1 MVFWNCNSIMGKIG
15 VLRVFVKKHQFD
27 IVGIIESKLL
37 KKIPPK
43 IEGYDFIFKNREAQH
58 PAGGLIL
65 YIKNTIEY
73 EEILTNTR
81 NIESLGISI
90 GNKKIILIYVRTNV
104 VNIDQDLDNLLT
116 GQNQIVLLGDFNAR
130 HTTWNNPNNNAR
142 GRSLLN
148 YTERNNLEIEAPH
161 EHTRISNVPGFTDST
176 IDLAVTK
183 NINVELE
190 TINDL
195 NSDHLPVKANIRNL
209 NATILPNRKFQD
221 YSQVDWTDFQ
231 NKLQARIKINRDLD
245 TQRKI
250 DDAITNLTENLQLT
264 IQECVP
270 KTEIRNNNLP
280 PNIQEKIN
288 ERNRQRLL
296 YKRTRLRQDLQILQE
311 LNQEITILIRSLD
324 EHRWHSKIRQIERKK
339 ENVWKQIKAAK
350 RSKQPGNIPPLQI
363 NDIIYTASQEKAE
376 ILNETLAAIN
386 IQTRHMSDLH
396 TITEVNTEYNNI
408 MNQQVEVPYEDL
420 TNPFEVMRII
430 RSTRPFKAPG
440 EDKIV
445 PKVLKKVP
453 KKTITQIH
461 YIYNACMRLQYFP
474 AKWKNAQVIPL
485 KKPFKNPSEPKNYRP
500 ISLTNSLSK
509 ILEHILHRR
518 LRDNL
523 EQNNT
528 IIQEQFGF
536 VKNKSTTLQLARIVD
551 EAMKKSNIKYST
563 AMILLDIEKAY
574 DTIWRK
580 GLIYK
585 MQRQNI
591 PIHLIKIIDS
601 FLKQRTIQV
610 KIKDKISAKLNTEE
624 GLPQG
629 SVIAPTLFN
638 IYINDIPK
646 NQNTKLAMFADDTA
660 IFATSVREEQA
671 KNYLQRHINQ
681 LQLYFEKWKLKIN
694 VDKTQLTVFNHKHRH
709 NLNHTIT
716 INNINIQE
724 TDTVKYLGVILDRK
738 LLFKHHIEE
747 VRKKARI
754 AKSIIYPYIQKTNPL
769 SRQLKLRLYKAYIR
783 SIILYAAPIWSQTA
797 NYLMEKIETLERNTL
812 RTIIGKS
819 SQEITN
825 EQLYQQIDIRPIKE
839 VIMDITRKFFT
850 IKTRLDPF
858 TRNIGTI
865 NRHNANFRKIHKLI
879 TDAID

>member
-1 MVFWNCNSIMGKIG
+1 
-15 VLRVFVKKHQFD
+15 
-27 IVGIIESKLL
+27 
-37 KKIPPK
+37 
-43 IEGYDFIFKNREAQH
+43 
-58 PAGGLIL
+58 
-65 YIKNTIEY
+65 
-73 EEILTNTR
+73 
-81 NIESLGISI
+81 
-90 GNKKIILIYVRTNV
+90 
-104 VNIDQDLDNLLT
+104 
-116 GQNQIVLLGDFNAR
+116 
-130 HTTWNNPNNNAR
+130 
-142 GRSLLN
+142 
-148 YTERNNLEIEAPH
+148 
-161 EHTRISNVPGFTDST
+161 
-176 IDLAVTK
+176 
-183 NINVELE
+183 
-190 TINDL
+190 
-195 NSDHLPVKANIRNL
+195 
-209 NATILPNRKFQD
+209 
-221 YSQVDWTDFQ
+221 
-231 NKLQARIKINRDLD
+231 
-245 TQRKI
+245 
-250 DDAITNLTENLQLT
+250 
-264 IQECVP
+264 
-270 KTEIRNNNLP
+270 
-280 PNIQEKIN
+280 
-288 ERNRQRLL
+288 
-296 YKRTRLRQDLQILQE
+296 
-311 LNQEITILIRSLD
+311 
-324 EHRWHSKIRQIERKK
+324 
-339 ENVWKQIKAAK
+339 
-350 RSKQPGNIPPLQI
+350 
-363 NDIIYTASQEKAE
+363 
-376 ILNETLAAIN
+376 
-386 IQTRHMSDLH
+386 
-396 TITEVNTEYNNI
+396 
-408 MNQQVEVPYEDL
+408 
-420 TNPFEVMRII
+420 
-430 RSTRPFKAPG
+430 
-440 EDKIV
+440 
-445 PKVLKKVP
+445 
-453 KKTITQIH
+453 
-461 YIYNACMRLQYFP
+461 MRLQYFP

-551 EAMKKSNIKYST
+551 EAMKTSNIKYST